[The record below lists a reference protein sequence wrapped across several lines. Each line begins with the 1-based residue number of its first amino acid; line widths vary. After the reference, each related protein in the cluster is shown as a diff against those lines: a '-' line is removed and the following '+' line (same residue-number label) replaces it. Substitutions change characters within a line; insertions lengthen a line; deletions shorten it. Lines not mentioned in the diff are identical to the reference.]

1 MDNIELGLQLMVVGM
16 SAVFLIL
23 IIVIW
28 GGKLLIKAVNKI
40 APEEESLKRAS
51 AAPAVVDNTTMA
63 VLQQVV
69 AQVTGGKGRVVSA
82 KKV

>member
-1 MDNIELGLQLMVVGM
+1 MDNIELGRQLMVVGM

-40 APEEESLKRAS
+40 APEEESLKKAS
-51 AAPAVVDNTTMA
+51 AAPTVVDNTIMA

-69 AQVTGGKGRVVSA
+69 TQVTGGKGRVVSA

>member
-40 APEEESLKRAS
+40 APEEESLKKAS
-51 AAPAVVDNTTMA
+51 AAPTVVDNTIMA

-69 AQVTGGKGRVVSA
+69 TQVTGGKGRVVSA